1 MPIAH
6 MYEDYIHNISQGA
19 PSGDVLDDLGMHR
32 MCCRRM
38 FLTHPHALM
47 YDISPLNH
55 GRDANFGSYH
65 LQRHSSTKR
74 RYKLHERMR

>member
-6 MYEDYIHNISQGA
+6 MYEDYVRRISQGA
-19 PSGDVLDDLGMHR
+19 PQGEVLDDLSMHR
-32 MCCRRM
+32 VCCRRM
-38 FLTHPHALM
+38 FLTHPNALM
-47 YDISPLNH
+47 YDISPFHH

-65 LQRHSSTKR
+65 LQHNSSTKR